1 MLFIQFLTVL
11 VGAAVA
17 TVGYAQWRTA
27 NQRVVLDLHE
37 KRTKAFGQ
45 IEQAVFNAFR
55 EGEVTQAT
63 FTIFAQGQLDARF
76 IFGDEVT
83 AYLKELRGAF
93 AFVMSFPRQ
102 PNGATPYS
110 PEDSERRTQALLK
123 ITNFH
128 DDGVVTFKP
137 YMDLTQ
143 KNVSFWRPW

>member
-45 IEQAVFNAFR
+45 IEKAVFIAFR

-63 FTIFAQGQLDARF
+63 FNIFAQGRLDR
-76 IFGDEVT
+76 T
-83 AYLKELRGAF
+83 LYL
-93 AFVMSFPRQ
+93 
-102 PNGATPYS
+102 
-110 PEDSERRTQALLK
+110 
-123 ITNFH
+123 
-128 DDGVVTFKP
+128 
-137 YMDLTQ
+137 
-143 KNVSFWRPW
+143 WR